1 MLLTICPEC
10 GEPAEV
16 LDRFELPS
24 TDGPVEHVRTY
35 CVRRHTFLAPVRDAE
50 ARSQAA

>member
-1 MLLTICPEC
+1 MMLTSCPDC

-16 LDRFELPS
+16 VDRFVMPS

-35 CVRRHTFLAPVRDAE
+35 CVLRHWFLAPVADGQ
-50 ARSQAA
+50 SSID